1 MGLPAMVRQLR
12 HLAALALAAGT
23 LASVTG
29 CASVQ
34 VDATSASP
42 QVIERLRGSN
52 LQPLQAGRFTLA
64 PGRPPEM
71 DRSLSGLRGS
81 ALTPAKGS
89 FAQLL
94 KDTFVLELTAAGLYD
109 AGSPLVVEAE
119 LTDSRVDAAVGTGTG
134 RLAAHFTVKRSGALL
149 YGKELAVDASW
160 ESSFMGA
167 VAIPMAMDQ
176 YRALYKALVLKLTD
190 DPDFRKATQR

>member
-1 MGLPAMVRQLR
+1 MGLPTMVRLLR
-12 HLAALALAAGT
+12 YLAALSLAAWT
-23 LASVTG
+23 LATLTG

-34 VDATSASP
+34 ADATSASP

-52 LQPLQAGRFTLA
+52 LQTMQAGKFTLA
-64 PGRPPEM
+64 PGKPSEM

-81 ALTPAKGS
+81 SLTPARGS

-109 AGSPLVVEAE
+109 ASSPLVVEAE
-119 LTDSRVDAAVGTGTG
+119 LTDSRVDAAIGTGTG
-134 RLAAHFTVKRSGALL
+134 RLAARFTVKRSGALL
-149 YGKELAVDASW
+149 YDRELAVDASW

-176 YRALYKALVLKLTD
+176 YRALYKALVLKLID